1 MRFPVR
7 SAGRRTQHSGRVL
20 HPDRR
25 LAALASDGMEC
36 RPYRCFAAAI
46 PTPMKKLLPW
56 IITAVFAIYALGG
69 LRPAKV
75 KDFDWQK
82 FGRIP
87 VMANGRFQP
96 LDSLARNSL
105 LQLREKGTA
114 ISSTVLKGPDKQR
127 IMPAVEWLAEVMFK
141 PDTAEARPNFRIDN
155 LELKQ
160 TLELSVEPDE
170 TKNADGKHYSY
181 AQLRPKLAALQE
193 QARQASKSNQDAKEV
208 LQTPYQRAVLQLLKQ
223 VQLFW
228 RLENLAQPRVTDV
241 LAALKAAPPEGAE
254 DFLKMADEM
263 KPQDAADWKA
273 EMAAFLDSTEAGRTA
288 LIASRDGKPHDEKA
302 LATFKRD
309 LVRFE
314 AMSMKG
320 QAFLIPT
327 DDPAKSP
334 DAWRGTS
341 DALMSAASGST
352 PHPALHAYAQMGDA
366 FRAGRAAD
374 FNAAAADY
382 LAQLQPQ
389 FGEVCAKARHE
400 QFFNNLSPFTKTM
413 AIYVVVALCGIC
425 FWFAPVSGEWVRRTA
440 VMLCLLALVI
450 HLSGL
455 VFRMVLEGRPPVTN
469 LYSAAVFIGFGACV
483 LGLVLETVWRNS
495 IGVIVSSVI
504 GFSTLLIAHHLALAG
519 DTMQMMEAVLDTNF
533 WLATHVVIVTLGY
546 ASTYVSGFLAIVFVV
561 RGIFTTSLDAPL
573 RQSLAK
579 MIYAITCFAALFSF
593 VGTVLGGIWA
603 DQSWGRFWGW
613 DPKENGALIIV
624 LWNVLILHARWGGMV
639 RERGLAN
646 LAIFGNIV
654 TTWSFFGTN
663 MLGVGLHSYGHMDE
677 ERVALIAFVASQAA
691 LIALGSLP
699 VSLWRS
705 YGGGDKGGPPPPSGA
720 VPQAA

>member
-1 MRFPVR
+1 
-7 SAGRRTQHSGRVL
+7 
-20 HPDRR
+20 
-25 LAALASDGMEC
+25 
-36 RPYRCFAAAI
+36 
-46 PTPMKKLLPW
+46 MKKWLPW
-56 IITAVFAIYALGG
+56 IITAVFALYAFGG
-69 LRPAKV
+69 ARPAKV
-75 KDFDWQK
+75 KDFDWQT

-105 LQLREKGTA
+105 LQLREKGAA
-114 ISSTVLKGPDKQR
+114 ISSTALSGPGKQR
-127 IMPAVEWLAEVMFK
+127 IMPATEWIAEVMFK

-160 TLELSVEPDE
+160 TLALPVEPDE
-170 TKNADGKHYSY
+170 MKNADGKHFSY
-181 AQLRPKLAALQE
+181 AQIRPQLAALQE
-193 QARQASKSNQDAKEV
+193 QARQASEV
-208 LQTPYQRAVLQLLKQ
+208 RSELQSPYQRAVLQLLKQ
-223 VQLFW
+223 IQLFW

-241 LAALKAAPPEGAE
+241 LEALRIAKPEGAE
-254 DFLKMADEM
+254 EFLKMADEV
-263 KPQDAADWKA
+263 KPQDAADWKT
-273 EMAAFLDSTEAGRTA
+273 EMAAFLDGTTAGRAA
-288 LIASRDGKPHDEKA
+288 LLASRDGQAHDAAA
-302 LATFKRD
+302 LTAFKRD

-320 QAFLIPT
+320 QPLLIPSA
-327 DDPAKSP
+327 DPAASP
-334 DAWRGTS
+334 DAWRGAG
-341 DALMSAASGST
+341 DALMSAASGTT
-352 PHPALHAYAQMGDA
+352 PHPALRAYAQMGDD
-366 FRAGRAAD
+366 FRAGRAAE

-389 FGEVCAKARHE
+389 FGKVNAKAARE
-400 QFFNNLSPFTKTM
+400 QTFNRLSPFTNAM
-413 AIYVVVALCGIC
+413 AIYVAVALCAIC
-425 FWFAPVSGEWVRRTA
+425 FWFAPVQGEWLRRTA
-440 VMLCLLALVI
+440 VKLCLLALVI
-450 HLSGL
+450 HAGGL

-469 LYSAAVFIGFGACV
+469 LYSAAVFIGFAACV

-495 IGVIVSSVI
+495 IGVIVSSII
-504 GFSTLLIAHHLALAG
+504 GFSTLLIAHHLSLAG
-519 DTMQMMEAVLDTNF
+519 DTMEMMRAVLDTNF

-546 ASTYVSGFLAIVFVV
+546 ASTYVSGFLAIIFVL
-561 RGIFTTSLDAPL
+561 RGIFTKSLDAPL

-663 MLGVGLHSYGHMDE
+663 MLGVGLHSYGFMDQ
-677 ERVALIAFVASQAA
+677 ERVALIAFVASQVA
-691 LIALGSLP
+691 LIALGLLP
-699 VSLWRS
+699 LGLWRS
-705 YGGGDKGGPPPPSGA
+705 YRGGDKGGPPATGSA
-720 VPQAA
+720 APQAA

>member
-1 MRFPVR
+1 
-7 SAGRRTQHSGRVL
+7 
-20 HPDRR
+20 
-25 LAALASDGMEC
+25 
-36 RPYRCFAAAI
+36 
-46 PTPMKKLLPW
+46 MKKFLPW
-56 IITAVFAIYALGG
+56 FITAVFAIYVLGG

-82 FGRIP
+82 FGGIP

-105 LQLREKGTA
+105 LQLREKAAA
-114 ISSTVLKGPDKQR
+114 ISSTALNGPDKQR
-127 IMPAVEWLAEVMFK
+127 IMSASEWLAEVMFK
-141 PDTAEARPNFRIDN
+141 PETAEARPNFRIDN

-160 TLELSVEPDE
+160 TLELPVEPDE
-170 TKNADGKHYSY
+170 TKNADGKHYAY
-181 AQLRPKLAALQE
+181 AQVRPKLAALQE
-193 QARQASKSNQDAKEV
+193 QARQASGVKAE

-288 LIASRDGKPHDEKA
+288 LIASRDGKPHDGKA
-302 LATFKRD
+302 LAAFKRD

-366 FRAGRAAD
+366 FRAGRAAE

-389 FGEVCAKARHE
+389 FGAVCKKAGRE
-400 QFFNNLSPFTKTM
+400 QFFNQLSPFTNAM
-413 AIYVVVALCGIC
+413 AIYVAVALCAIC
-425 FWFAPVSGEWVRRTA
+425 FWFAPVSGEWLRRTA

-450 HLSGL
+450 HAGGL
-455 VFRMVLEGRPPVTN
+455 IARMVLEGRPPVTN
-469 LYSAAVFIGFGACV
+469 LYSAAVFIGFAACV

-495 IGVIVSSVI
+495 IGVIVSSII

-519 DTMQMMEAVLDTNF
+519 DTMEMMRAVLDTNF
-533 WLATHVVIVTLGY
+533 WLSTHVVIVTLGY
-546 ASTYVSGFLAIVFVV
+546 ASTYVSGFLAIIFVV

-663 MLGVGLHSYGHMDE
+663 MLGVGLHSYGFMDQ

-699 VSLWRS
+699 LSVWRS
-705 YGGGDKGGPPPPSGA
+705 YGGDKGGTP

>member
-1 MRFPVR
+1 
-7 SAGRRTQHSGRVL
+7 
-20 HPDRR
+20 
-25 LAALASDGMEC
+25 
-36 RPYRCFAAAI
+36 
-46 PTPMKKLLPW
+46 MKKLLPW
-56 IITAVFAIYALGG
+56 IITAVFAIYVLGG

-82 FGRIP
+82 FGGIP

-105 LQLREKGTA
+105 LQLREKGAA
-114 ISSTVLKGPDKQR
+114 ISSTALKGPDKQR
-127 IMPAVEWLAEVMFK
+127 IMPATEWLAEVMFK
-141 PDTAEARPNFRIDN
+141 PETAEARPNFRIDN

-160 TLELSVEPDE
+160 TLELAVEPDE
-170 TKNADGKHYSY
+170 TKDADGKHFSY
-181 AQLRPKLAALQE
+181 VQLRPKLAALQE
-193 QARQASKSNQDAKEV
+193 QARQASEV
-208 LQTPYQRAVLQLLKQ
+208 KRELQSPYQRAVLLLLKQ
-223 VQLFW
+223 IQLFW

-241 LAALKAAPPEGAE
+241 LAALKGAPPQGAE
-254 DFLKMADEM
+254 DFLKMADET
-263 KPQDAADWKA
+263 KPQDAADWKT
-273 EMAAFLDSTEAGRTA
+273 EMAAFLDNTEAGRTA
-288 LIASRDGKPHDEKA
+288 LIASRDGKPHDAAA
-302 LATFKRD
+302 LAAFKRD

-320 QAFLIPT
+320 QPLLVPSA
-327 DDPAKSP
+327 DPAKAP
-334 DAWRGTS
+334 DAWRGTG
-341 DALMSAASGST
+341 DALMSAASGTT
-352 PHPALHAYAQMGDA
+352 PHPALRSFAQLGDD

-374 FNAAAADY
+374 FNAAVADY

-389 FGEVCAKARHE
+389 FSTVSKKAVRE
-400 QFFNNLSPFTKTM
+400 QWFNHLSPFTKTM
-413 AIYVVVALCGIC
+413 AIYVVVGLCAIC
-425 FWFAPVSGEWVRRTA
+425 FWFAPVRGEWLRRTA

-450 HLSGL
+450 HTGGL
-455 VFRMVLEGRPPVTN
+455 VTRMVLEGRPPVTN
-469 LYSAAVFIGFGACV
+469 LYSAAVFIGWAAV
-483 LGLVLETVWRNS
+483 ILGLVLETVWRNS
-495 IGVIVSSVI
+495 IGIIVSAII
-504 GFSTLLIAHHLALAG
+504 GFATLLIAHHLSLAG
-519 DTMQMMEAVLDTNF
+519 DTMEMMRAVLDTNF

-546 ASTYVSGFLAIVFVV
+546 ASTYVSGFLAIIFVL
-561 RGIFTTSLDAPL
+561 RGIFTKSLDAPL

-646 LAIFGNIV
+646 LAIVGNIV

-663 MLGVGLHSYGHMDE
+663 MLGVGLHSYGFMDE
-677 ERVALIAFVASQAA
+677 ERVALIAFVASQVAI
-691 LIALGSLP
+691 IALGSLP
-699 VSLWRS
+699 LSLWRS
-705 YGGGDKGGPPPPSGA
+705 YRGGGKGSTPPSAGA